1 MILEFL
7 KSFEVP
13 YNILLIINYL
23 FGIIGV
29 SLIVYVF
36 CMFCVITFTLFKTK
50 DVQPIKAIHIM
61 SIVEVYAIVCLILGI
76 ILISKSNGLMTA
88 KLLLFIFIII
98 FNGIT
103 ATRLISKTAYFY
115 NLRFRKSPKHT
126 QEKE

>member
-88 KLLLFIFIII
+88 KMLLFIFIII

-115 NLRFRKSPKHT
+115 NLRFRKSPKQT
-126 QEKE
+126 QEKI